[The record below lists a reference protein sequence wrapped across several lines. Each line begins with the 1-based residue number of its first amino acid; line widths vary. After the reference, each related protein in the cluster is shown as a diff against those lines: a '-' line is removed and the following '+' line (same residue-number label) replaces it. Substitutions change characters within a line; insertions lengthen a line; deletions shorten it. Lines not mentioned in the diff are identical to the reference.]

1 MLRRRVRSLV
11 IRACW
16 IIEGRVLPGLY
27 GRLGSTGVFSD
38 CLVGGVYDMTITVTA
53 IRLLSLQ
60 TSSTILRVA

>member
-16 IIEGRVLPGLY
+16 IIEGRVLQGLY

-38 CLVGGVYDMTITVTA
+38 CLGGVYDMTITVTA